1 MNCLVLGGAGFFGT
15 HLVNRLKQ
23 QGHYV
28 RMVDRKEPAF
38 GKSQADEF
46 LKIDLRYIRPNDWI
60 FNDVDEV
67 YQLAAEVGGL
77 GYIMDHANDAAML
90 YNSVQINLHV
100 LEACRYQK
108 IPKVFFASSACV
120 YPSITTKHRWV
131 DHVAQA
137 TSCLESDAYPAQ
149 PDNEYAWEKLF
160 SERLYQAYARNHP
173 LQVRIGRMHNFYGPM
188 GTWRGGREKAP
199 AAICRKVAECK
210 IGGSVEVWGD
220 GTATRSFMYVDDA
233 VEGAIRLMRS
243 DFEGPV
249 NIGSSEMTTINDLVW
264 TIAMIAGKAVWTKH
278 IEGPVGVQGRNSDN
292 TLIQEKLG
300 WQPSIPLQIGLKKTY
315 LWIEKQVLDS
325 RVKAA

>member
-28 RMVDRKEPAF
+28 RAVDRKEPEF
-38 GKSQADEF
+38 GKPAADDF
-46 LKIDLRYIRPNDWI
+46 FKLDLRYARPNDWI
-60 FNDVDEV
+60 FSDIQEV

-77 GYIMDHANDAAML
+77 GYIMDHTNDATML

-108 IPKVFFASSACV
+108 IPRVFYASSACI
-120 YPSITTKHRWV
+120 YGSTGGACR
-131 DHVAQA
+131 
-137 TSCLESDAYPAQ
+137 ESDAYPFDPNQ
-149 PDNEYAWEKLF
+149 EGGNEYAVEKLF
-160 SERLYQAYARNHP
+160 SERLYQAYARNYP
-173 LQVRIGRMHNFYGPM
+173 LQVRIGRMHNFYGSM
-188 GTWRGGREKAP
+188 GTWKGGREKAP

-210 IGGSVEVWGD
+210 TGGSVEVWGD
-220 GTATRSFMYVDDA
+220 GSATRSFMYVDDA

-249 NIGSSEMTTINDLVW
+249 NIGSSEMVTVNDLVW
-264 TIAMIAGKAVWTKH
+264 MVANIASKAVWTKH

-300 WQPSIPLQIGLKKTY
+300 WQPSIPLKVGLKKTY
-315 LWIEKQVLDS
+315 QWIEKQVLDS
-325 RVKAA
+325 RVEAT